1 MKQNQNLV
9 LSVIILFIMFV
20 SFSCSKSGN
29 TPANNGTGGTG
40 VTPGTVS
47 IANMAFGPSSLTVKV
62 GTTVTWKNNDGYAH
76 TVTSDDGTSF
86 NSGNIG
92 GGASYSYVT
101 KTAGTFA
108 YHCNIH
114 SGMTATLVVTQ

>member
-1 MKQNQNLV
+1 MKQNQNSV
-9 LSVIILFIMFV
+9 LSIIVLILMLV
-20 SFSCSKSGN
+20 SISCSKSKN
-29 TPANNGTGGTG
+29 TTANNGTGGTG

-47 IANMAFGPSSLTVKV
+47 IANMAFGPSSLSVKV
-62 GTTVTWKNNDGYAH
+62 GTTVTWKNNDSYAH

-92 GGASYSYVT
+92 GGASFSYVT

-114 SGMTATLVVTQ
+114 SGMTATLTVTQ

>member
-9 LSVIILFIMFV
+9 FSILTLFIMLAGV
-20 SFSCSKSGN
+20 SCSKSSN
-29 TPANNGTGGTG
+29 TPTSSGTGGTG

-47 IANMAFGPSSLTVKV
+47 IANMSFGPSSLTVKV

-86 NSGNIG
+86 SSGNIA

-101 KTAGTFA
+101 KTAGTFG
-108 YHCNIH
+108 YHCSIH
-114 SGMTATLVVTQ
+114 PGMTATLVITQ